1 MIYFANYGFRTLTKE
16 FEYYTSHQKELVGKI
31 RGKIRCDKKIK
42 KLSAHM
48 NPRLRAYEEAQKE
61 HELGTFLIQHVE
73 PGVEN
78 YTQTFYSR
86 VSI

>member
-1 MIYFANYGFRTLTKE
+1 MASDTLTKE
-16 FEYYTSHQKELVGKI
+16 FEYYTGHQKELVEKYVGKFVV
-31 RGKIRCDKKIK
+31 IK
-42 KLSAHM
+42 NQEVIGAYDSEIE
-48 NPRLRAYEEAQKE
+48 AYEEAQKNN
-61 HELGTFLIQHVE
+61 ELGTFLIQRVE